1 MQRTRT
7 RKRPCKICRKW
18 FMPDPRQSGRQ
29 KTCGDLACQKEN
41 HRRQC
46 EQWNRK
52 NPDYFKANYLSE
64 KLSRTEAP
72 PAASEKRTPVVLP
85 SSRINLFLPKDLVA
99 DTIGVRHLIILEYI
113 IDQVMRHGKGRAS
126 VRAP

>member
-1 MQRTRT
+1 MQRMRT

-18 FMPDPRQSGRQ
+18 FMPDPRQIGRQ
-29 KTCGDLACQKEN
+29 KTCGDSACQKEN

-52 NPDYFKANYLSE
+52 NRDYFKTNYLGE
-64 KLSRTEAP
+64 KLAHTKDP
-72 PAASEKRTPVVLP
+72 PSSPSNKTPVVTP
-85 SSRINLFLPKDLVA
+85 SSRIALDLPRDLVA

-113 IDQVMRHGKGRAS
+113 IDQVMRHGKVRSS